1 MRHFLH
7 LGTHLVDICLKTNK
21 RGDKMFIIFLTIYII
36 IAGMC
41 AIYLIV
47 KKGIDSKEA
56 TKLVTIP
63 ISLPVVVIVI
73 WMFSAFFNN
82 KSTSVFILFV
92 SIFGGYIFLRLGIE
106 VLNKI
111 RVKFSKVDAV
121 YIRDVDV
128 EYSPA
133 VLSYLQNQKL
143 EPR

>member
-1 MRHFLH
+1 
-7 LGTHLVDICLKTNK
+7 
-21 RGDKMFIIFLTIYII
+21 MFIIFLTIYII

-41 AIYLIV
+41 AIYLII
-47 KKGIDSKEA
+47 KKGMDSREA
-56 TKLVTIP
+56 TKLVTVP
-63 ISLPVVVIVI
+63 ISLLVVVIVI
-73 WMFSAFFNN
+73 WLFSAFFNN
-82 KSTSVFILFV
+82 KSTSAFILFV

>member
-1 MRHFLH
+1 M
-7 LGTHLVDICLKTNK
+7 DICLKTLVNINK
-21 RGDKMFIIFLTIYII
+21 RGNKMFIIFLAIYMI
-36 IAGMC
+36 IAGIC
-41 AIYLIV
+41 AIYFIV
-47 KKGIDSKEA
+47 RKGITDKEA
-56 TKLVTIP
+56 IELITIP
-63 ISLPVVVIVI
+63 IYLPVIVIVI
-73 WMFSAFFNN
+73 WLFSAFFNN
-82 KSTSVFILFV
+82 KSTSAFILFV

>member
-1 MRHFLH
+1 
-7 LGTHLVDICLKTNK
+7 
-21 RGDKMFIIFLTIYII
+21 MFIIFLTIYII

-47 KKGIDSKEA
+47 KKGIDSREA

>member
-1 MRHFLH
+1 M
-7 LGTHLVDICLKTNK
+7 
-21 RGDKMFIIFLTIYII
+21 IIVGIY
-36 IAGMC
+36 
-41 AIYLIV
+41 AIYLII
-47 KKGIDSKEA
+47 KKGITDKE
-56 TKLVTIP
+56 TIELITIP
-63 ISLPVVVIVI
+63 ISLPVIVIVI
-73 WMFSAFFNN
+73 WLFSAFFNN
-82 KSTSVFILFV
+82 KSTSAFILFV